1 MNTTSP
7 PRRVVIIPA
16 GTLGPRIDHG
26 TRGPASRARPQR
38 LVETSQAGVQQ
49 RVMDDCHVIDRMR
62 NCAQLSDR
70 QHAAAVIVVTMHDEA
85 GFEPRQCAGYAPRG
99 WSGGHDDESEEAGA
113 ITRFRQLMNGTPRDG
128 VRQTYVSPAAA
139 WGLHAL
145 CLGEHPTMRY
155 LGSLQATLTDLAKRW
170 GC

>member
-1 MNTTSP
+1 MRETMPVSLPFLNKSRALTKSTPSP
-7 PRRVVIIPA
+7 PEARK
-16 GTLGPRIDHG
+16 
-26 TRGPASRARPQR
+26 ASD
-38 LVETSQAGVQQ
+38 L
-49 RVMDDCHVIDRMR
+49 
-62 NCAQLSDR
+62 
-70 QHAAAVIVVTMHDEA
+70 
-85 GFEPRQCAGYAPRG
+85 
-99 WSGGHDDESEEAGA
+99 EAGA